1 MRSLACAPAKTT
13 VLTSVIHSPPRRRLI
28 SIGILLLP
36 VTAALAASGCGGGG
50 LDTAAGQFTPRVPG
64 TLTVATAQVPDPG
77 FWTGTIAH
85 PTGGF
90 EYELARALA
99 RRFGLARVHVIDVP
113 FDRLISGHLDGA
125 DLALS
130 DITATSE
137 RARHVA
143 FSIGYLQAPPAI
155 LVRPGTSVPDV
166 HTAQRLRWAVQ
177 IHTTLQQALAES
189 IEPSRPALIL
199 DHQRE
204 ALAALRSG
212 RVQAVMLDLP
222 VALAYA
228 RESPHTY
235 AVAAQLA
242 SDEDV
247 LAAALPHG
255 SGENLEAVDSALRA
269 FSSDGTI
276 EALGRAWLHTDLQG
290 GRAEEVP
297 LLRTEQ

>member
-1 MRSLACAPAKTT
+1 MHITLRKQLAMAGA
-13 VLTSVIHSPPRRRLI
+13 
-28 SIGILLLP
+28 LLGLG
-36 VTAALAASGCGGGG
+36 AAILAASGCGAGNG
-50 LDTAAGQFTPRVPG
+50 LGAAGTFTPRTPG

-99 RRFGLARVHVIDVP
+99 ARFGLAHVRVIEVP
-113 FDRLISGHLDGA
+113 FDRLITGHLGGA

-130 DITATSE
+130 DITATTE

-143 FSIGYLQAPPAI
+143 FSVGYLDAPPAI

-177 IHTTLQQALAES
+177 VHTTLQSALAQE
-189 IEPSRPALIL
+189 IEPSRPALIMA
-199 DHQRE
+199 HQRE
-204 ALAALRSG
+204 VLAALRSG
-212 RVQAVMLDLP
+212 RAQAVMLDLP

-235 AVAAQLA
+235 AVAAQL
-242 SDEDV
+242 SSNEDE

-269 FSSDGTI
+269 LSSDGTI
-276 EALGRAWLHTDLQG
+276 ERLGHTWLHTDLQD
-290 GRAEEVP
+290 GRAEQVP
-297 LLRTEQ
+297 LLRTEE

>member
-1 MRSLACAPAKTT
+1 L
-13 VLTSVIHSPPRRRLI
+13 LI
-28 SIGILLLP
+28 AGIVP
-36 VTAALAASGCGGGG
+36 AALAVSLSACASVGG
-50 LDTAAGQFTPRVPG
+50 LSAAGTFTPRIPG

-90 EYELARALA
+90 EYELARSLA
-99 RRFGLARVHVIDVP
+99 ARFGLAHVHVIEVP
-113 FDRLISGHLDGA
+113 FDRLTAGRLHGA

-130 DITATSE
+130 DITATAE

-143 FSIGYLQAPPAI
+143 FSIGYLDAPPSV

-177 IHTTLQQALAES
+177 THTTLQSALAES
-189 IEPSRPALIL
+189 IEPSRPPLALA
-199 DHQRE
+199 HQRE
-204 ALAALRSG
+204 VLADLRSG

-235 AVAAQLA
+235 AVAAQLP
-242 SDEDV
+242 SNEDE

-255 SGENLEAVDSALRA
+255 SSENLEAVDSALRA

-276 EALGRAWLHTDLQG
+276 ERLGRTWLHTDLQA
-290 GRAEEVP
+290 GRAEQVP
-297 LLRTEQ
+297 LLRTEE

>member
-1 MRSLACAPAKTT
+1 MTPTKLRKQLIIAGAWLA
-13 VLTSVIHSPPRRRLI
+13 L
-28 SIGILLLP
+28 
-36 VTAALAASGCGGGG
+36 AAASLAASGCGGLG
-50 LDTAAGQFTPRVPG
+50 AAGTFTPRTPG

-77 FWTGTIAH
+77 FWTGTFAH

-99 RRFGLARVHVIDVP
+99 ARFGLARIRVIEVP
-113 FDRLISGHLDGA
+113 FDHLISGRLDGA

-130 DITATSE
+130 DITATTE

-143 FSIGYLQAPPAI
+143 FSTGYLSAPPAI
-155 LVRPGTSVPDV
+155 LVRPGRSVPDV

-177 IHTTLQQALAES
+177 IHTTLQKALTES
-189 IEPSRPALIL
+189 IEPSRPVLVL

-204 ALAALRSG
+204 VLAALRSG

-235 AVAAQLA
+235 AVVAQLS

-255 SGENLEAVDSALRA
+255 SGENLEAVNSALRA

-276 EALGRAWLHTDLQG
+276 ERLGRTWLHTDLQS

-297 LLRTEQ
+297 LLRTEEE

>member
-1 MRSLACAPAKTT
+1 MLRARLCRLLTAGIVPA
-13 VLTSVIHSPPRRRLI
+13 L
-28 SIGILLLP
+28 
-36 VTAALAASGCGGGG
+36 LAASLSACGSVSIGG
-50 LDTAAGQFTPRVPG
+50 LSASGTFTPRTPG

-99 RRFGLARVHVIDVP
+99 TRFGLARVRVIEVP
-113 FDRLISGHLDGA
+113 FDRLITGHLGGA

-130 DITATSE
+130 DITATAQ

-143 FSIGYLQAPPAI
+143 FSIGYLDAPPSI
-155 LVRPGTSVPDV
+155 LVRPGTAVPDV

-177 IHTTLQQALAES
+177 IHTTLQQALTEE
-189 IEPSRPALIL
+189 IEPSPPTLIL
-199 DHQRE
+199 AHQRE

-212 RVQAVMLDLP
+212 RAQAVMLDLP

-228 RESPHTY
+228 RESPHAY
-235 AVAAQLA
+235 AVAAQLS
-242 SDEDV
+242 SDEDL
-247 LAAALPHG
+247 LAAALPLG
-255 SGENLEAVDSALRA
+255 SSENLEAVDSALHA

-276 EALGRAWLHTDLQG
+276 ERLGRIWLHTDLQD
-290 GRAEEVP
+290 GRAEQVP
-297 LLRTEQ
+297 LLRTEE